1 MTAAKKLSVEGSSM
15 LRKLGVE
22 CKKRDTCPSIS
33 EMEPGESEDEV
44 PVMRTA
50 EFGPRPEDDKDDY
63 GPVGV
68 RFVETMDHCILAD
81 PYVASSCGVGSVGNC

>member
-1 MTAAKKLSVEGSSM
+1 MAVAVMTAEKTLSVEGSSM
-15 LRKLGVE
+15 LRKFGIE
-22 CKKRDTCPSIS
+22 CKKRDTRQSTS

-44 PVMRTA
+44 PVVRTA

-68 RFVETMDHCILAD
+68 RFVQRIDPCILAD
-81 PYVASSCGVGSVGNC
+81 TYFLKILI